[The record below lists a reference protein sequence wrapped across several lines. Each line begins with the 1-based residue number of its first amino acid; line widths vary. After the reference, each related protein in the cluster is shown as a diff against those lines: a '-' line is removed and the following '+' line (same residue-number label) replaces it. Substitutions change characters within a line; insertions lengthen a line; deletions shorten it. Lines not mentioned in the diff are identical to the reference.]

1 VEHPEPRPAVE
12 LVSRTV
18 RQPNP
23 LDVTSASSAL
33 VQGST
38 IDGVQLR
45 ALQPARDE
53 RGSFT
58 EMFAQHWDCGVEPV
72 QWSIVQSQP
81 GVFRGM
87 HLHQRHDEYVAIVS
101 GRMFVGL
108 HDLRPSSP
116 TFRVASLYHLTA
128 DDPAFIALPRGLLH
142 GWLFPEP
149 TVHLQ
154 AVSEAYTTYGAD
166 DNHGCHWSDPALGI
180 DWPFAPSIVSAR
192 AEGFGSVDGLLER
205 VRQRSRT

>member
-1 VEHPEPRPAVE
+1 M
-12 LVSRTV
+12 
-18 RQPNP
+18 
-23 LDVTSASSAL
+23 
-33 VQGST
+33 QGSE
-38 IDGVQLR
+38 IEGVELR

-53 RGSFT
+53 RGTFT
-58 EMFAQHWDCGVEPV
+58 EMFAEHWDSGVDPV
-72 QWSIVQSQP
+72 QWSIVQSQS

-108 HDLRPSSP
+108 HDLRESSP

-128 DDPAFIALPRGLLH
+128 DDPACIALPRGLLH

-154 AVSEAYTTYGAD
+154 AVSEAYATYGAD
-166 DNHGCHWSDPALGI
+166 DNEGCHWSDSGLGI
-180 DWPFAPSIVSAR
+180 DWPFAPSIVSPR
-192 AEGFGSVDGLLER
+192 ADSFGSVDALLAR
-205 VRQRSRT
+205 MRQRSRT